1 MGREHPVSMD
11 TEHFGL
17 TGRPFQLTP
26 DPGFWY
32 ESATHRKAMAYLGYG
47 LALGEGFIVITG
59 EIGAGK
65 TTLLAHL
72 LDTLDPSRVEAIQ
85 LASTLIRGDDVLKLV
100 AHAMGED
107 CTTVDRAR
115 VLTVIEEQL
124 AARARAGKRILI
136 VVDEVQNMTVGA
148 LEELRMVSNFSTG
161 SQPVVQFLLLGQP
174 EFKDTIASAPLE
186 QLKQRVIATHHLGA
200 MEEDEVLPY
209 IEHRLRHVGWA
220 GRPQIDAGAITR
232 LFAESA
238 GIPRRV
244 NQLMTRALLMAALE
258 ESDIVSDGLIE
269 AVVADLNREE
279 AAGRRISEAPAPQP
293 AIGCGP
299 TLITDDVA
307 LDMAARITMLEA
319 QVAEQEAS
327 LRRVLGLLID
337 WVEGENAAR
346 RVSVS
351 AH

>member
-1 MGREHPVSMD
+1 MGNESPVSMD
-11 TEHFGL
+11 TEHYGL

-26 DPGFWY
+26 DPDFWF
-32 ESATHRKAMAYLGYG
+32 ESGTHRKAMAYLGYG

-72 LDTLDPSRVEAIQ
+72 LETIDPNRVEAIQ

-107 CTTVDRAR
+107 CSGSDRAK

-124 AARARAGKRILI
+124 AARARAGKRVLI

-174 EFKDTIASAPLE
+174 EFKETIASAPLE
-186 QLKQRVIATHHLGA
+186 QLKQRVIATHHLGP
-200 MEEDEVLPY
+200 MEANEVKEY
-209 IEHRLRHVGWA
+209 IEHRLRHVGWN
-220 GRPQIDAGAITR
+220 GRPELTDGAAER
-232 LFAESA
+232 VFASSG
-238 GIPRRV
+238 GIPRRI
-244 NQLMTRALLMAALE
+244 NQLMTRTLLMAALE
-258 ESDIVSDGLIE
+258 DRDVITESMLDTVT
-269 AVVADLNREE
+269 ADLSREE
-279 AAGRRISEAPAPQP
+279 ETGRVSRDEPNSVESSAAA
-293 AIGCGP
+293 
-299 TLITDDVA
+299 LITDDVA

-327 LRRVLGLLID
+327 LRKVLNLLIN

-346 RVSVS
+346 RVHVT
-351 AH
+351 AV

>member
-11 TEHFGL
+11 TEHYGL

-72 LDTLDPSRVEAIQ
+72 LDTIDPSRVEAIQ

-107 CTTVDRAR
+107 CTTADRAK

-124 AARARAGKRILI
+124 AARARAGKRVLI

-148 LEELRMVSNFSTG
+148 LEELRMVSNFATG

-174 EFKDTIASAPLE
+174 EFKDMIASAPLE
-186 QLKQRVIATHHLGA
+186 QLKQRIIATHHLGP
-200 MEEDEVLPY
+200 MEANEVLPY
-209 IEHRLRHVGWA
+209 VEHRLRHVGWQ
-220 GRPQIDAGAITR
+220 GRPRIAEEAGAR
-232 LFAESA
+232 LFVESA

-244 NQLMTRALLMAALE
+244 NQLMTRAMLMAALE
-258 ESDIVSDGLIE
+258 DSDVVGDALID
-269 AVVADLNREE
+269 AVVADLSREE
-279 AAGRRISEAPAPQP
+279 EAGRRISEAPAVSPMAADGP
-293 AIGCGP
+293 A
-299 TLITDDVA
+299 LITDDVA

-319 QVAEQEAS
+319 QVAEQEAA
-327 LRRVLGLLID
+327 LRRVLNLLVD

-346 RVSVS
+346 RVPV
-351 AH
+351 AAV

>member
-1 MGREHPVSMD
+1 MGSESPVSMD

-26 DPGFWY
+26 DPEFWY

-72 LDTLDPSRVEAIQ
+72 LETIDLNRVEAIQ
-85 LASTLIRGDDVLKLV
+85 LASTLVRGDDVLKLV

-107 CTTVDRAR
+107 CMGSDRAKI
-115 VLTVIEEQL
+115 LTVIESQL
-124 AARARAGKRILI
+124 AGRARAGKRVLI
-136 VVDEVQNMTVGA
+136 VVDEVQNMTIGA
-148 LEELRMVSNFSTG
+148 LEELRMVSNFTTG

-174 EFKDTIASAPLE
+174 EFKETLASLPLE
-186 QLKQRVIATHHLGA
+186 QLKQRVIATHHLGP
-200 MEEDEVLPY
+200 MEVAETRGY
-209 IEHRLRHVGWA
+209 IEHRLRHVGWT
-220 GRPQIDAGAITR
+220 GRPEIVDAAVEKMFEQSG
-232 LFAESA
+232 

-244 NQLMTRALLMAALE
+244 NQLMTRAMLMAALE
-258 ESDIVSDGLIE
+258 DCDVIGEDLLD
-269 AVVADLNREE
+269 AVVADLSREE
-279 AAGRRISEAPAPQP
+279 EAGSIRRDVATSGSAAA
-293 AIGCGP
+293 
-299 TLITDDVA
+299 LITDDVA

-327 LRRVLGLLID
+327 LRKVLNLLID
-337 WVEGENAAR
+337 WVDGENAAR
-346 RVSVS
+346 RVHVT
-351 AH
+351 AI

>member
-1 MGREHPVSMD
+1 MGNESPVSMD
-11 TEHFGL
+11 TEHYGL

-32 ESATHRKAMAYLGYG
+32 ESVTHRKAMAYLGYG
-47 LALGEGFIVITG
+47 LTLGEGFIVITG

-72 LDTLDPSRVEAIQ
+72 LETIDPNRVEAIQ

-107 CTTVDRAR
+107 CIGSDRAK

-124 AARARAGKRILI
+124 AARARAGKRVLI

-186 QLKQRVIATHHLGA
+186 QLKQRVIATHHLGP
-200 MEEDEVLPY
+200 MEANEVRGYL
-209 IEHRLRHVGWA
+209 EHRLRLVGWN
-220 GRPQIDAGAITR
+220 GRPEVTDEAVER
-232 LFAESA
+232 VFAYSN
-238 GIPRRV
+238 GIPRRINLV
-244 NQLMTRALLMAALE
+244 MTRTLLMAALE
-258 ESDIVSDGLIE
+258 DRDVITQATLDS
-269 AVVADLNREE
+269 VVADLGREE
-279 AAGRRISEAPAPQP
+279 EAGRVLREEPVSTASA
-293 AIGCGP
+293 AA
-299 TLITDDVA
+299 LITDDVA

-327 LRRVLGLLID
+327 LRKVLNLLIN
-337 WVEGENAAR
+337 WVEGEGAAR
-346 RVSVS
+346 R
-351 AH
+351 AHVTAV

>member
-1 MGREHPVSMD
+1 MGNESPLSME
-11 TEHFGL
+11 TEHYGL

-32 ESATHRKAMAYLGYG
+32 ESGTHRKAMAYLGYG

-72 LDTLDPSRVEAIQ
+72 LETIDPARVEAIQ

-107 CTTVDRAR
+107 CSGSDRAK

-124 AARARAGKRILI
+124 ATRARAGKRVLI

-174 EFKDTIASAPLE
+174 EFNDTIASAPLE
-186 QLKQRVIATHHLGA
+186 QLKQRVIATHHLGP
-200 MEEDEVLPY
+200 MEADEVKEY
-209 IEHRLRHVGWA
+209 IEHRLRHVGWT
-220 GRPQIDAGAITR
+220 GRPEITDGAVER
-232 LFAESA
+232 VFAYSG
-238 GIPRRV
+238 GIPRRI
-244 NQLMTRALLMAALE
+244 NQVMTRTLLMAALE
-258 ESDIVSDGLIE
+258 DRDVISEATLES
-269 AVVADLNREE
+269 VVADLGREE
-279 AAGRRISEAPAPQP
+279 EAGRVLRDEPVSAGA
-293 AIGCGP
+293 AVS
-299 TLITDDVA
+299 LITDDVA
-307 LDMAARITMLEA
+307 LDMAARIAMLEA
-319 QVAEQEAS
+319 HVAEQEAS
-327 LRRVLGLLID
+327 LRKVLNLLIN
-337 WVEGENAAR
+337 WVEGESAAR
-346 RVSVS
+346 R
-351 AH
+351 AHVTAV

>member
-1 MGREHPVSMD
+1 MGNESPVSMD
-11 TEHFGL
+11 TEHYGL

-32 ESATHRKAMAYLGYG
+32 ESVTHRKAMAYLGYG

-72 LDTLDPSRVEAIQ
+72 LETIDPNRVEAIQ

-100 AHAMGED
+100 AHAMGAD
-107 CTTVDRAR
+107 CSGSDRAK

-124 AARARAGKRILI
+124 AARARAGKRVFI

-186 QLKQRVIATHHLGA
+186 QLKQRVIATHHLGP
-200 MEEDEVLPY
+200 MEAHEVRGY
-209 IEHRLRHVGWA
+209 IEHRLRQVSWN
-220 GRPQIDAGAITR
+220 GRPEIADGAVDR
-232 LFAESA
+232 VFAYSG

-244 NQLMTRALLMAALE
+244 NQLMTRTLLMAALE
-258 ESDIVSDGLIE
+258 DRDIVSEGLLD
-269 AVVADLNREE
+269 AVISDLGREE
-279 AAGRRISEAPAPQP
+279 EAGRVVREEPLAAHPA
-293 AIGCGP
+293 AA
-299 TLITDDVA
+299 LITDDVA

-319 QVAEQEAS
+319 QVAEQETS
-327 LRRVLGLLID
+327 LRKVLNLLIN
-337 WVEGENAAR
+337 WVEGEGAAR
-346 RVSVS
+346 R
-351 AH
+351 AHVTAV

>member
-1 MGREHPVSMD
+1 MD

-47 LALGEGFIVITG
+47 LTLGEGFIVITG

-100 AHAMGED
+100 AHALGED
-107 CTTVDRAR
+107 CTSADRAR

-124 AARARAGKRILI
+124 GARARAGKRVLI

-148 LEELRMVSNFSTG
+148 LEELRMVSNFATG
-161 SQPVVQFLLLGQP
+161 NQPVVQFLLLGQP

-186 QLKQRVIATHHLGA
+186 QLKQRVIATHHLGP
-200 MEEDEVLPY
+200 MEEAEVQPY
-209 IEHRLRHVGWA
+209 IEHRLRHVGWN
-220 GRPQIDAGAITR
+220 GRPAIEAGAVARI
-232 LFAESA
+232 FSESA

-244 NQLMTRALLMAALE
+244 NQLMTRAMLMAALE
-258 ESDIVSDGLIE
+258 DSAAVSADLIE
-269 AVVADLNREE
+269 AVIADIGREE
-279 AAGRRISEAPAPQP
+279 SAGRRIAEEPVAPPNVGSGP
-293 AIGCGP
+293 A
-299 TLITDDVA
+299 LITDDVA

-327 LRRVLGLLID
+327 LRRVLNLLID

-346 RVSVS
+346 RVPVA

>member
-1 MGREHPVSMD
+1 MSMD

-72 LDTLDPSRVEAIQ
+72 LETIDPNRVEAIQ
-85 LASTLIRGDDVLKLV
+85 LASTLVRGDDVLKLV

-107 CTTVDRAR
+107 CTGSDRAKI
-115 VLTVIEEQL
+115 LTVIESQL
-124 AARARAGKRILI
+124 ASRARAGKRVLV
-136 VVDEVQNMTVGA
+136 VVDEVQNMTIGA
-148 LEELRMVSNFSTG
+148 LEELRMVSNFTTG

-174 EFKDTIASAPLE
+174 EFKETLSSHPLE
-186 QLKQRVIATHHLGA
+186 QLKQRVIATHHLGP
-200 MEEDEVLPY
+200 MEATETRSY
-209 IEHRLRHVGWA
+209 IEHRLRHVGWT
-220 GRPQIDAGAITR
+220 GRPEIADTAVEKVFDQ
-232 LFAESA
+232 SA

-244 NQLMTRALLMAALE
+244 NQLMTRAMLMAALE
-258 ESDIVSDGLIE
+258 DTNVIGDELLD
-269 AVVADLNREE
+269 AVIADLQREE
-279 AAGRRISEAPAPQP
+279 NAGHVLRDAPTPSTAAA
-293 AIGCGP
+293 
-299 TLITDDVA
+299 LITDDVA

-327 LRRVLGLLID
+327 LRKVLNLLID
-337 WVEGENAAR
+337 WVDRENAAR
-346 RVSVS
+346 RVHVT
-351 AH
+351 AV